1 MTERKSR
8 VLVVMG
14 QATEEYSS
22 AFSRLRRWRE
32 NSNTKI
38 EDTQR
43 VASKWR
49 RGNGSL
55 EEIYGNFVQTEQS
68 RWKSIDEFL
77 SSEEKS
83 RLVKQQRKVRSYGK
97 KI

>member
-1 MTERKSR
+1 MIERKIR

-14 QATEEYSS
+14 QAIEEYSS
-22 AFSRLRRWRE
+22 AFSRLCRWRE

-38 EDTQR
+38 EDNQR
-43 VASKWR
+43 LASKWT

-83 RLVKQQRKVRSYGK
+83 QRVKQQRKVRSYVK